1 MTIDLGRLDR
11 FLMRLILLLKR
22 LRKRICMGPSFCSP
36 TTTPGIS
43 SMKPSLEFMV
53 SEVER
58 KNARR
63 TCGYSY
69 LSDSGRA
76 HRIAAPVKGVF
87 LFSGVLI

>member
-22 LRKRICMGPSFCSP
+22 LRKRIYRGTSFCSP
-36 TTTPGIS
+36 TMTLGIS
-43 SMKPSLEFMV
+43 SMTAFLKFMV
-53 SEVER
+53 AEVEW
-58 KNARR
+58 NNTRR